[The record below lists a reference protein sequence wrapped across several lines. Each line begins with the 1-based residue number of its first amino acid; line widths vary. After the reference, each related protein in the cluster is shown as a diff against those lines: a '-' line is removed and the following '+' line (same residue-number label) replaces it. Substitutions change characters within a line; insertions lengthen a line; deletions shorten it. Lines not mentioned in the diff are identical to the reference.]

1 MGYTKIM
8 SRFNPKELKSFMDL
22 PDEEKLNFQELGDGG
37 FVRKEVEKNPEV
49 AHRMGIVEDQIIN
62 TLKHELEVG
71 GLSQQEALT
80 RYNEAGE
87 KYDYKNQKLYGDI
100 LRKFSD
106 VEFLSSGKDYDEA
119 TKQAFKKRWD
129 SLGYSD
135 KTQSSFLEGI
145 DKKDLEVVS
154 RLLLDKRFSRKGDL
168 AKLLED
174 ESSIKTIFNYVKDKD
189 INVVALLIEKSRDK
203 DFKIRALREISEIV
217 NSLVSTEKRDAEY
230 HLNSIQASLAE
241 YLILSGNHT
250 DFFNL
255 VEDGLIK
262 AESANSF
269 LHKIDSDH
277 VLYQL
282 VTRTSNPRTV
292 IRIFKFMADPVIFAR
307 IIETQGLEF
316 KNLNE
321 GQRSNVLKMAEKY
334 LNALNSEPQIF
345 EADRLKDQNKFVIGV
360 TTDNEGKYYISWS
373 NTGSHGYHKDIFQ
386 SLQREFRINI
396 QDDFRS
402 GGYIQLG
409 QEDGGAMAIFDS
421 SSGDFGNYSHKVLER
436 FKPKLREALRNSLGK
451 EVEVKID
458 ISR

>member
-292 IRIFKFMADPVIFAR
+292 IRIFKFVADPVIFAR

-316 KNLNE
+316 
-321 GQRSNVLKMAEKY
+321 
-334 LNALNSEPQIF
+334 
-345 EADRLKDQNKFVIGV
+345 KDQNKFVIGV

-436 FKPKLREALRNSLGK
+436 FKPKLREALR
-451 EVEVKID
+451 
-458 ISR
+458 